1 MSGWLLEPAGLMTL
15 SYDSLYQAVLK
26 MLEGFGIEAE
36 QKKHKVGVVLVG
48 EIQDIAGLHLERLS
62 INRACW
68 DWSVWIL
75 IDSPRDQLQNGGGV
89 PL

>member
-1 MSGWLLEPAGLMTL
+1 MTL

-48 EIQDIAGLHLERLS
+48 EIFQTLQGCTWNVLASTEHARIDLYESSSIHPEINSKMEGESLIVHTEPNHL
-62 INRACW
+62 
-68 DWSVWIL
+68 
-75 IDSPRDQLQNGGGV
+75 G
-89 PL
+89 

>member
-36 QKKHKVGVVLVG
+36 QQQTQGWCSSG
-48 EIQDIAGLHLERLS
+48 
-62 INRACW
+62 W
-68 DWSVWIL
+68 
-75 IDSPRDQLQNGGGV
+75 
-89 PL
+89 